1 MVDEVGFNP
10 EADLTND
17 SMPINETE
25 ARIYTNDLISFGQWA
40 DLYDDNNHIFAHY
53 WLRFAERVGRD
64 DDRQTYIV
72 RIIGQS
78 PLAFLEQV
86 TMPAEM
92 VDDDARVL
100 IMGILDYL
108 GPMGHDGDII
118 SSNDID
124 DEVGDVHITGFCPEQ
139 SARERLQWIL
149 TAAGGYALSAFND
162 VIAINKI
169 PLGSNTSGVLIPVE
183 KTFWKATIKYR
194 DYVSKINV
202 VGYTYT
208 QGTPSNVDEYVTDG
222 TTYWIQQKQVI
233 SVSNPSLPSGAPNNE
248 IIIDGLTI
256 LTPARASIVASI
268 LANYYFNRVEIDVDV
283 INNCEYEPGMKVMV
297 YTDIDAIYG
306 GYISGCDFSFGLQ
319 TKSRIH
325 LIGTYGVDVCELT
338 INYMWDN
345 MMVAQRKYYL
355 PKNTPYSITTEYLD
369 KTFSGHRYIFRPTIL
384 TVTGTL
390 SSDTTATVPVAIA
403 LDHYQGSGSERST
416 VSSKMTTL
424 LNYYLT
430 AIKADEKAIKKAY
443 KKDKYRKK
451 REKYLSMLEK
461 EKDKTLVA
469 HDAALSKML
478 EGLSMTEDI
487 LHIVSV
493 DEVAEGESGI
503 VDEGKVVVIDDGSS
517 AGDDEYI
524 IVPPDSYTDDPWQ
537 GTHDDPE
544 HIYLTSIEVVSQPVK
559 LSYAYGEQLNLAG
572 LSVKAYYSD
581 NTSETVTW
589 ACTVSPDDGATLTT
603 AGVQNV
609 TVAYVEEGI
618 RKTTSFQ
625 ITVAEPQQVKLSS
638 ITVSNLPA
646 KTTYDF
652 NDQLDLTGISVTAHY
667 TDNTSATVTNQCIF
681 SPEDGSTLL
690 TLGTQSVLVT
700 YSEDEITRTTSFNI
714 TVNEV
719 DETIIPAEAY
729 LRSSI
734 SYYSNS
740 VALIVGDRAFS
751 NCSQLVEVDLPNVVS
766 VGTSVF
772 AYCYILSSVNLSNCS
787 YVGNSAFY
795 GCSSIRSLEL
805 QKCSSIGDYAFY
817 NCSLMG
823 SIALPECEVI
833 GDRAFVGCDRLTN
846 ISIPNCSVIGER
858 AFSGCEGIYSIET
871 SNVTQLGQSA
881 FASCSNL
888 RSINVSKVGVIPN
901 GAFSSCEML
910 SSVNII
916 GASVIEKN
924 AFYSCRHLTT
934 IETSDLLHS
943 IGSSAFCFCGSL
955 TSIYIGNTSVI
966 EENAFFDCD
975 DLTTVTTYSQGITSV
990 KANGFEGCWSLA
1002 DIDTDNLEYVGACGF
1017 SNCRS
1022 LSASVFPK
1030 LQYIGANAFYG
1041 CSSLTTLSL
1050 PVVSTIGYEAFE
1062 NCYYLSEVYLTGSS
1076 VVSGYSR
1083 MFEYTPMKS
1092 TSPYGEYGSI
1102 YVPSSLVD
1110 AYKSASGWIAYSDR
1124 IVGI

>member
-1 MVDEVGFNP
+1 MKFVINGNTYTAFDNLSFSP
-10 EADLTND
+10 ETDLTNN
-17 SMPINETE
+17 SLPINEFE
-25 ARIYTNDLISFGQWA
+25 ARLFTNANIQFGQWA
-40 DLYDDNNHIFAHY
+40 ELRDDNNNLWARY
-53 WLRFAERVGRD
+53 WLRYAERIGRD

-78 PLAFLEQV
+78 PLAFLERV
-86 TMPAEM
+86 RMPAEFYNSTA
-92 VDDDARVL
+92 DGCIDE
-100 IMGILDYL
+100 ILNYV
-108 GPMGHDGDII
+108 GTIGQSGEI
-118 SSNDID
+118 ID
-124 DEVGDVHITGFCPEQ
+124 DNVIAQEFESIQIVGFAPEQ

-149 TAAGGYALSAFND
+149 MAAGGYVLSYFD
-162 VIAINKI
+162 TTIHIRKI
-169 PLGSNTSGVLIPVE
+169 STSGATLIPIT
-183 KTFWKATIKYR
+183 KTFWKPTITHR
-194 DYVSKINV
+194 DYVTKIIV
-202 VGYTYT
+202 HAYSYTA
-208 QGTPSNVDEYVTDG
+208 GTPDTTDKYVTDG
-222 TTYWIQQKQVI
+222 TNYWIQTETVI
-233 SVSNPSLPSGAPNNE
+233 QLANSNAPSGAPENVVE
-248 IIIDGLTI
+248 IEGVTLIS
-256 LTPARASIVASI
+256 PSRASTVITN
-268 LANYYFNRVEIDVDV
+268 LAAYYFNRVEVDADV
-283 INNCEYEPGMKVMV
+283 IDNAEYKPGDRVTV
-297 YTDIDAIYG
+297 YTEEDQLYT
-306 GYISGCDFSFGLQ
+306 GYIDHVDFSFGLQ
-319 TKSRIH
+319 ARGRLH
-325 LIGTYGVDVCELT
+325 LTGAQGVDGAKLT
-338 INYMWDN
+338 ILYKWGNTQIASQ
-345 MMVAQRKYYL
+345 VYYL
-355 PKNTPYSITTEYLD
+355 PKGYAYSITTEYLD
-369 KTFSGHRYIFRPTIL
+369 WPMSGHRYIFRPTTA

-390 SSDTTATVPVAIA
+390 TADTTKTVSVEVA
-403 LDHYQGSGSERST
+403 LDYFSQASNERQLIEDQHTQLVSILNEIYNSESMQIAQ
-416 VSSKMTTL
+416 VYKG
-424 LNYYLT
+424 
-430 AIKADEKAIKKAY
+430 KKKKA
-443 KKDKYRKK
+443 K
-451 REKYLSMLEK
+451 RQMYQMQLDAAYNDQISKAQMAFSMMLEDVDSN
-461 EKDKTLVA
+461 ENV
-469 HDAALSKML
+469 
-478 EGLSMTEDI
+478 
-487 LHIVSV
+487 LHVVSV
-493 DEVAEGESGI
+493 DS
-503 VDEGKVVVIDDGSS
+503 VDYEDSVVYDPDDRTVVIDGGSS
-517 AGDDEYI
+517 G
-524 IVPPDSYTDDPWQ
+524 
-537 GTHDDPE
+537 GHDDPE
-544 HIYLTSIEVVSQPVK
+544 RIYLTSIEVVSQPVQ
-559 LSYAYGEQLNLAG
+559 LSYDYGEQLDLSG
-572 LSVKAYYSD
+572 VSVKAYYSN

-589 ACTVSPDDGATLTT
+589 ACTFTPDDGTALNT
-603 AGVQNV
+603 AGIQNV
-609 TVAYVEEGI
+609 IVAYVKDGI

-625 ITVAEPQQVKLSS
+625 ISVAESQQVKLSS

-667 TDNTSATVTNQCIF
+667 TDDTSATVTNQCIF

-719 DETIIPAEAY
+719 DGTIIPAEAY

-795 GCSSIRSLEL
+795 GCSSITSIEL

-858 AFSGCEGIYSIET
+858 AFSGCKSIYSIET

-990 KANGFEGCWSLA
+990 KANGFEGCWNLT

-1062 NCYYLSEVYLTGSS
+1062 NCYYLSKIYLTGSS

-1110 AYKSASGWIAYSDR
+1110 AYKSASGWSAYSDR
-1124 IVGI
+1124 ITAYEEE